1 MKILGISGS
10 LRGNSNNKRLLEAA
24 AAHAPEGVELELLG
38 AELLRAV
45 PAFDEDY
52 EEPAPR
58 SVEEIRQRIASADA
72 VLFATP
78 EYNSSVPGWLKNV
91 IDWCSRPQATA
102 ALKGKDVAVI
112 GSSTG
117 MFGAVWGQAD
127 LRKTLAASGA
137 RVIDRELP
145 VPAVD
150 QAFDQQGA
158 LVDGELRTLL
168 AEHVAELTEAARIS
182 AAA

>member
-1 MKILGISGS
+1 MRILGVSGS
-10 LRGNSNNKRLLEAA
+10 LRSDSNNTRLLAA
-24 AAHAPEGVELELLG
+24 AATHAPQGVELELLD

-45 PAFDEDY
+45 PAFDEDC
-52 EEPAPR
+52 EEPAPQ
-58 SVEEIRQRIASADA
+58 SVEEVRQRIASADA

-91 IDWCSRPQATA
+91 IDWCSRPQASA
-102 ALKGKDVAVI
+102 ALKGKDVAVV

-117 MFGAVWGQAD
+117 MFGAVWGQAE

-137 RVIDRELP
+137 RVVDRELP

-150 QAFDQQGA
+150 QAFDDQGA
-158 LVDGELRTLL
+158 LIDTELRSLL
-168 AEHVAELTEAARIS
+168 AEHVAELVDAARIS

>member
-1 MKILGISGS
+1 
-10 LRGNSNNKRLLEAA
+10 
-24 AAHAPEGVELELLG
+24 V
-38 AELLRAV
+38 V
-45 PAFDEDY
+45 
-52 EEPAPR
+52 
-58 SVEEIRQRIASADA
+58 
-72 VLFATP
+72 
-78 EYNSSVPGWLKNV
+78 
-91 IDWCSRPQATA
+91 
-102 ALKGKDVAVI
+102 

-150 QAFDQQGA
+150 QVFDQQGA
-158 LVDGELRTLL
+158 LVDAELRTLL

>member
-1 MKILGISGS
+1 MKLLGISGS
-10 LRGNSNNKRLLEAA
+10 LRDHSKERRLPKAA
-24 AAHAPEGVELELLG
+24 TAQAAGGVEMEVLG
-38 AELLRAV
+38 AELQRSV
-45 PAFDEDY
+45 PAFDEDC
-52 EEPAPR
+52 EGPAPQ
-58 SVEEIRQRIASADA
+58 SVEEVRQRIASADA

-91 IDWCSRPQATA
+91 VDWCSRPKATA
-102 ALKGKDVAVI
+102 VLKGKDVAVI
-112 GSSTG
+112 GASTG
-117 MFGAVWGQAD
+117 IFGAVWGQAD

-158 LVDGELRTLL
+158 LVDAELQTLL
-168 AEHVAELTEAARIS
+168 AEHLAELTEAARAS